1 VKVGMTENQVAN
13 EFYRLVMS
21 KGASGLAFP
30 TIVGF
35 GENSANIH
43 GTPTD
48 RKLKHNEVILM
59 DCGCVYK
66 GYYSDMT
73 RV

>member
-1 VKVGMTENQVAN
+1 MTEIKVAD
-13 EFYRLVMS
+13 EFYKLVMS
-21 KGASGLAFP
+21 KGASGLSFP

-48 RKLKHNEVILM
+48 RKLKRNEMILM
-59 DCGCVYK
+59 DCGCIYK
-66 GYYSDMT
+66 GYHSDMT
-73 RV
+73 RVW